1 MKPLKLNC
9 LLALLVLAS
18 DVPAA
23 EERPAPLTGSSNTL
37 KPRTDVNPALTYWQ
51 AFAAR
56 PEFTPEEQKLWE
68 KHWDTIPLGNEFTPL
83 VERLDPSFRLFRRAV
98 QCTQPCDWGYDF
110 ADGPELLLP
119 GLAKAKN
126 TAQQAVFRARYFLE
140 RGREDDAVQDLL
152 AAFVLGRHASTDG
165 TLISALVQIAVES
178 IVADCVAINFHYFSR
193 ESLKRLS
200 DGIEASPAR
209 GTIARSTQFEKEAL
223 YGWFARKIRE
233 IRARHGGN
241 EQNAMAEIRS
251 LLVKTTTDEE
261 SKTAPEQ
268 GPTAKAEAMIAAAG
282 GTSEGL
288 LDYIDEGTRIY
299 DELVLI
305 AQLPY
310 AEFQQQIKGFD
321 ERIEGQSNLF
331 VKQLIPALG
340 KARSREFTALN
351 RLAMLR
357 AAIAYR
363 LEGEAGYKNVQDPFG
378 SGPFGFRRVENH
390 PNGQGRI
397 VGSGFELSSE
407 LINVSG
413 PEKDRGKPMAM
424 VFILKPAAAK

>member
-1 MKPLKLNC
+1 MKPSKLTC
-9 LLALLVLAS
+9 LLTLLVLANNH
-18 DVPAA
+18 PAA
-23 EERPAPLTGSSNTL
+23 EEHPAPLTASSNTL
-37 KPRTDVNPALTYWQ
+37 NLRTDVNPALTYWQ

-68 KHWDTIPLGNEFTPL
+68 KHWDAIPLGEEFAPL
-83 VERLDPSFRLFRRAV
+83 VEQLDPSFRLFRRAV

-165 TLISALVQIAVES
+165 TLISALVQIAVEN
-178 IVADCVAINFHYFSR
+178 IVADSVAMNFHYFGS

-200 DGIEASPAR
+200 DGIEAAPAR

-223 YGWFARKIRE
+223 YSWFSRKVRE
-233 IRARHGGN
+233 IRARNGGN
-241 EQNAMAEIRS
+241 EQKIMTEIRS
-251 LLVKTTTDEE
+251 LLVKTTTSEE
-261 SKTAPEQ
+261 SKTATEE
-268 GPTAKAEAMIAAAG
+268 GPTAKADEIIAAAG

-288 LDYIDEGTRIY
+288 LEYIDEGAKIY
-299 DELVLI
+299 DELILV
-305 AQLPY
+305 AELPY
-310 AEFQQQIKGFD
+310 PEFQQEIKGFD
-321 ERIEGQSNLF
+321 ERVAGQSNLF
-331 VKQLIPALG
+331 VKQLLPSLG
-340 KARSREFTALN
+340 KAREREFTALN

-357 AAIAYR
+357 AAMAYR
-363 LEGEAGYKNVQDPFG
+363 LEGEAGFKNVQDPFG

-390 PNGQGRI
+390 ANGQGRI
-397 VGSGFELSSE
+397 VGNGFELSSG

-413 PEKDRGKPMAM
+413 PEKDKGKPMVM
-424 VFILKPAAAK
+424 VFILKPATAK

>member
-1 MKPLKLNC
+1 MKPFKLTC
-9 LLALLVLAS
+9 LLTLLVLANNL
-18 DVPAA
+18 PAA
-23 EERPAPLTGSSNTL
+23 EERQTPLTASSDTL
-37 KPRTDVNPALTYWQ
+37 KPRTDLNPALTYWQ

-68 KHWDTIPLGNEFTPL
+68 KHWETIPLGDEFTPL
-83 VERLDPSFRLFRRAV
+83 VERLDPSFRLFRRAI
-98 QCTQPCDWGYDF
+98 QYTQPCDWGYDL

-140 RGREDDAVQDLL
+140 RGREDEAVQDLL

-178 IVADCVAINFHYFSR
+178 IVADCVAVNFHYFSQ

-209 GTIARSTQFEKEAL
+209 GTIARSTKVEAEAL

-233 IRARHGGN
+233 IRARHEGN
-241 EQNAMAEIRS
+241 EQKIMAEIRS
-251 LLVKTTTDEE
+251 LLVKTTTEGE
-261 SKTAPEQ
+261 SKTPTEEGSTAPADEI
-268 GPTAKAEAMIAAAG
+268 IAAAG
-282 GTSEGL
+282 GTSDGL
-288 LDYIDEGTRIY
+288 LDYIGEGEKLY
-299 DELVLI
+299 DELILI

-310 AEFQQQIKGFD
+310 ENFQQQIKGFE

-331 VKQLIPALG
+331 VKRLFPSLG
-340 KARSREFTALN
+340 KARSREFAVLN

-363 LEGEAGYKNVQDPFG
+363 LEGEAGYRNVHDPFG

-390 PNGQGRI
+390 LNRQGR
-397 VGSGFELSSE
+397 VLGSGFELSSE
-407 LINVSG
+407 MINVWG
-413 PEKDRGKPMAM
+413 PEKERGKPMAI